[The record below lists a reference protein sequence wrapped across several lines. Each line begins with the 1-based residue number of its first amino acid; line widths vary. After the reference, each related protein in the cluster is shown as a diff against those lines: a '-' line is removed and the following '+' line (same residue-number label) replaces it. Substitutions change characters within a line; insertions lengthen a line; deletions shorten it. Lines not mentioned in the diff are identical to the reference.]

1 MPRKGFS
8 MPRKGFMKNKLPGS
22 DKILALTQGVAGVA
36 GIDGLGDIITNPGD
50 LKTKGKGML
59 FSKIQAVVKGFQKAL
74 LLPASRLV
82 NVILDQYSKVMIGMY
97 LVRVLFAIFI
107 IIVAIWSTITG
118 GEGTATPL
126 YHVYSI
132 LKSIAVILLII
143 ATIFNLVQSLERA
156 RNSDP
161 SDFLQFELAVLA
173 SFLEYIPYVYDLIA
187 IVILLGILKAYYI
200 RGCGNKNPNVYP
212 FVDIITTGPMLV
224 FFVATIITVLFRIL
238 RAPQPFRDVIK
249 SIAHPLSSVSVALLL
264 VYIGLL
270 YFENMVTNN
279 LAYWM
284 NLYDETPSSTENC
297 QGGEDEDGG
306 DSGLEKAKNI
316 IISVILVIFILI
328 IFVIQLVPMGPTI
341 KINNT
346 LRSFLD
352 NGSAKMTEILIK

>member
-1 MPRKGFS
+1 MAKGKNLRGGLPKFS
-8 MPRKGFMKNKLPGS
+8 MKNN
-22 DKILALTQGVAGVA
+22 ILNVAQGVASTV
-36 GIDGLGDIITNPGD
+36 GIDGVGDIITGEEN

-59 FSKIQAVVKGFQKAL
+59 FSRIEAVLRRVQKTL
-74 LLPASRLV
+74 LTPASRLV
-82 NVILDQYSKVMIGMY
+82 DAILNQYSKVMIGMY

-328 IFVIQLVPMGPTI
+328 IFVIQLVPMGATI

-352 NGSAKMTEILIK
+352 NGSEKMTEILTR